1 MNNPLH
7 RRDFLKKAAGL
18 AAGVSLFPLACQP
31 DQEPMEDPSA
41 GAGPSQM
48 AAAPLFKIS
57 LAQWSLHKSYFG
69 GSPGEQ
75 GWDVFAQ
82 TLHSDNYRSLLA
94 GDIDPLNFPVVA
106 RQDYDIDGIE
116 LVNTFYFDR
125 AKDTAYLT
133 DLKGRADG
141 EGVSIL
147 LIMCDAE
154 GNLGDPD
161 EAARMQAVENH
172 YKWVEA
178 AKFLGCHS
186 IRVNAASDESLA
198 LDEQQRLAAAG
209 LRSLCE
215 FGDQHGVN
223 VIVEN
228 HGGPSSNGQW
238 LAGVM
243 QQVDHPRVGTL
254 PDFGNF
260 LVNPETDEWYDR
272 YQGVEELMPYA
283 KAVSAKANAFDEA
296 GNCVETDYRRIM
308 KAVLDAG
315 YRGYVGIEY
324 EGTVLS
330 EPDGIRAT
338 KALLERVRDEL
349 AADYA

>member
-1 MNNPLH
+1 MKNQLH
-7 RRDFLKKAAGL
+7 RRDFLKTAAGL
-18 AAGVSLFPLACQP
+18 VVGASVFPLACQP
-31 DQEPMEDPSA
+31 NQQPMEESSEGEA
-41 GAGPSQM
+41 GQSQM
-48 AAAPLFKIS
+48 AATAPLFKIS

-69 GSPGEQ
+69 GSPGVM
-75 GWDVFAQ
+75 GWDVFQQ
-82 TLHSDNYRSLLA
+82 TLNSDNYRSLLA
-94 GDIDPLNFPVVA
+94 GDIDPLDFPVVA
-106 RQDYDIDGIE
+106 RQEYDIDAVE

-125 AKDTAYLT
+125 ANDMAYLG

-141 EGVSIL
+141 EGVSFQ

-161 EAARMQAVENH
+161 TAVRIQAVENH

-178 AKFLGCHS
+178 AKFLGCHA

-198 LDEQQRLAAAG
+198 LDEQQRLAADG

-215 FGDQHGVN
+215 FSDQHSID

-243 QQVDHPRVGTL
+243 QQTNHPRVGTL

-260 LVNPETDEWYDR
+260 DIGGGEMYDR
-272 YQGVEELMPYA
+272 YQGVTELMPYA
-283 KAVSAKANAFDEA
+283 KAVSAKSHEFDEN
-296 GNCVETDYRRIM
+296 GSEIHTDFKRIM
-308 KAVLDAG
+308 KIVVDAG
-315 YRGYVGIEY
+315 W
-324 EGTVLS
+324 S
-330 EPDGIRAT
+330 
-338 KALLERVRDEL
+338 
-349 AADYA
+349 AAST